1 MNPLLLRFG
10 FVSLFSRL
18 IYFIKDTLHVLA
30 SLVGTP
36 LKLDEPTLF
45 QSRLNAARVCVEVD
59 LANKLVEKIAIGI
72 GEEEI
77 VQEVIFENL
86 PKYCM
91 LCKHIGHEAQHCYTK
106 GNAPK
111 PQRFAHQQKGKAKI
125 APRQNARGAEH
136 VENVIFEIGEP
147 SNSKRKDNV
156 AFPIGIESKNNF
168 TVLSLEEAAD
178 NSGRGPENDLVGR
191 NVNTET
197 TGAATT
203 SRQKESDIAE
213 TPRWENNDSTMGVQG
228 EKHCNVEGEN
238 LEPDQIQ
245 NHGPIDASVKSK
257 DTRYHADSLNFFMQN
272 MPENDDLNAEND
284 GRAIQS
290 LQHAVA
296 NHESPAPLS
305 PCLSQWAPL
314 TIPPAPNP
322 FDVLHYEDEIEG
334 TGAENDVS
342 EEVHSVRYQPCTL
355 NQAKQ
360 ARSGSD
366 LYLDT
371 ESEFSHHDHETDEVE
386 QISDQASEEVR
397 SVSSASSLEDCLIR
411 SKHKKPTQLER
422 YRSLDCVSTS
432 WQQPINGRGMFKLQQ
447 KLYRLK
453 AALKKWNFEV
463 FGNIFQNITK
473 AEQNIK
479 IAEQAYDANPSEAN
493 LIAMNRATA
502 ELTFALSVE
511 ECYWKQK
518 AACRWLEEGEKNTK
532 YFHSLVKKKKRKSR
546 IYEIQHN
553 GETLTEPEEIKA
565 SVVEHFEQA
574 FSNDGN
580 VILQNIHWV
589 PSVLTQEDVQQ
600 LQENPTRENV
610 KAVVFDMCADSTAGP
625 DGFSAH
631 FFQNCWDIIGSTPP
645 KNFTTTTI
653 VLIPKTETPS
663 TWKDF
668 RPISLC
674 NVTGKILSKLIN
686 TQMAPLLPKII
697 SPAQSGFVQGRLISD
712 NILLAQELAHCLGKN
727 GCMNNTIFKLDM
739 EKAYDRVNWN
749 FLYLMLCKVGFPT
762 VWIDMIKK
770 LIENCWFSILLNGE
784 GVGFFKSTRGL
795 RQGDPLA
802 NPLCYCGRMPFTRT

>member
-1 MNPLLLRFG
+1 MEEQHQSDRNSMENASIGSELGIVQPQEMNPPNLNSDDFPPLCNQPARVNSPQSTRAVNLQQPEPQNSPTTDPPQTVNLPQAPKSFVDAVNSQSNTSSFPRVRQHSYLAGAPPPTIGVRTESQGLPKIQFSVEETARLSEHFKFAIVGKFSHGFPPYRNMHRLLSTLKLQGPFTVTMITNRHVLINLKNEEDFTKLWIQRLWHIDGFPMRTFKWTPSFRPQHESSLAPVWIRFPILPAH
-10 FVSLFSRL
+10 LFH
-18 IYFIKDTLHVLA
+18 KDTLHVLA

-305 PCLSQWAPL
+305 PCLSVFNIPIANVTVKRSYNTSAFNATVGDMDIVGDVNVVEHCEGVAMEAPL

-411 SKHKKPTQLER
+411 SKHKRTNSVGEVSQPGNKFNFDSQKMSTEFRILT
-422 YRSLDCVSTS
+422 RSRS
-432 WQQPINGRGMFKLQQ
+432 KH
-447 KLYRLK
+447 
-453 AALKKWNFEV
+453 
-463 FGNIFQNITK
+463 
-473 AEQNIK
+473 
-479 IAEQAYDANPSEAN
+479 
-493 LIAMNRATA
+493 
-502 ELTFALSVE
+502 LTDP
-511 ECYWKQK
+511 
-518 AACRWLEEGEKNTK
+518 NTNQ
-532 YFHSLVKKKKRKSR
+532 SL
-546 IYEIQHN
+546 
-553 GETLTEPEEIKA
+553 
-565 SVVEHFEQA
+565 
-574 FSNDGN
+574 
-580 VILQNIHWV
+580 
-589 PSVLTQEDVQQ
+589 
-600 LQENPTRENV
+600 
-610 KAVVFDMCADSTAGP
+610 
-625 DGFSAH
+625 
-631 FFQNCWDIIGSTPP
+631 
-645 KNFTTTTI
+645 
-653 VLIPKTETPS
+653 
-663 TWKDF
+663 
-668 RPISLC
+668 
-674 NVTGKILSKLIN
+674 
-686 TQMAPLLPKII
+686 
-697 SPAQSGFVQGRLISD
+697 
-712 NILLAQELAHCLGKN
+712 
-727 GCMNNTIFKLDM
+727 
-739 EKAYDRVNWN
+739 
-749 FLYLMLCKVGFPT
+749 
-762 VWIDMIKK
+762 
-770 LIENCWFSILLNGE
+770 
-784 GVGFFKSTRGL
+784 
-795 RQGDPLA
+795 
-802 NPLCYCGRMPFTRT
+802 